1 MMLLSGGS
9 LSCSRHECV
18 GRKLIQHRA
27 EESHDRCVF
36 PCLQSILTGE
46 SGSVEKHLA
55 AVQDPKAVYQD
66 KTCLLY
72 SVSPCHYRS
81 LLHAEMSWKD
91 CGQQWVVHACKFAQ
105 S

>member
-1 MMLLSGGS
+1 MLAVAWTAAGIA
-9 LSCSRHECV
+9 CV
-18 GRKLIQHRA
+18 GERLAQHRA
-27 EESHDRCVF
+27 ESHGQCAF

-72 SVSPCHYRS
+72 SVSSAR
-81 LLHAEMSWKD
+81 LLLITVS
-91 CGQQWVVHACKFAQ
+91 
-105 S
+105 